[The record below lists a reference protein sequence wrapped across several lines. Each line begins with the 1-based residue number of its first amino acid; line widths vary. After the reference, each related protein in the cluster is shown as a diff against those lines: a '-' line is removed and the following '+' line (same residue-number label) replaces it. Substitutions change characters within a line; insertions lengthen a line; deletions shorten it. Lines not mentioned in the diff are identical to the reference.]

1 MEKNR
6 YFTLLENE
14 RIIYLFGNQSGK
26 IHTSKYHIND
36 NDDSEFLTLTNY
48 RLVYESFDKEKESTQ
63 IINTNDISSIELS
76 IPKKSFEDL
85 IYGIIFGTASLVW
98 VWFSFAF
105 GFTSII
111 TWLILL
117 AIAGFSGVNLF
128 SYFATKE
135 IPKLTVK
142 NGTNNIII
150 DLLSIRSLAD
160 SGEIIKLISSQSI
173 GIGIP
178 IPTDNQ

>member
-1 MEKNR
+1 M
-6 YFTLLENE
+6 
-14 RIIYLFGNQSGK
+14 
-26 IHTSKYHIND
+26 
-36 NDDSEFLTLTNY
+36 
-48 RLVYESFDKEKESTQ
+48 
-63 IINTNDISSIELS
+63 
-76 IPKKSFEDL
+76 DL
-85 IYGIIFGTASLVW
+85 R
-98 VWFSFAF
+98 F

-128 SYFATKE
+128 TYFATKE
-135 IPKLTVK
+135 IPTLAIKK
-142 NGTNNIII
+142 GPNDIII

-160 SGEIIKLISSQSI
+160 SGEIIKLISSQGI

>member
-1 MEKNR
+1 VEKNR

-128 SYFATKE
+128 TYFATKE
-135 IPKLTVK
+135 IPTLAIKK
-142 NGTNNIII
+142 GPNDIII